1 VRIIYHGH
9 FDASSQVDRITIS
22 AKGNLTHMKLALSGR
37 LWESVKSDQTP
48 LVEQLAK
55 AADWGYAGFEIRKSH
70 MPSREGWDATR
81 DALQKNNLQLVF
93 TPLGGIPAD
102 EDSTADFQNVIEF
115 IAHLNGKF
123 ARLIPRE
130 ENYDALRRAA
140 DFAADRGVKLI
151 SQLHVNTLTDT
162 VAHCEEF
169 FAKLNHPNYG
179 LIFDACHLPFSETT
193 SIDEAA
199 KRLAPWT
206 DVLNLQTYKLA
217 QEGSARG
224 SQTIGGK
231 DWEMTLPGDLEG
243 TDLAESLR
251 AVRANGFDGWA
262 LVMPAVDP
270 ADQIDAVAKAYVEY
284 LEI

>member
-1 VRIIYHGH
+1 
-9 FDASSQVDRITIS
+9 
-22 AKGNLTHMKLALSGR
+22 MKLALSGR

-48 LVEQLAK
+48 LPEQFAR
-55 AADWGYAGFEIRKSH
+55 ARDWGYAGFEVRKSQL
-70 MPSREGWDATR
+70 PPRAEWDATR
-81 DALQKNNLQLVF
+81 DHLQKNQLELVF
-93 TPLGGIPAD
+93 TPLGGIPID
-102 EDSTADFQNVIEF
+102 EASTADFQNAIEF

-130 ENYDALRRAA
+130 DNFDALRRAA
-140 DFAADRGVKLI
+140 DIAGEHGVKLI

-162 VAHCEEF
+162 VAHCEAF
-169 FAKLNHPNYG
+169 FAKLNHSNYG

-206 DVLNLQTYKLA
+206 DVLNLQVYKLA
-217 QEGSARG
+217 QAGSPRG
-224 SQTIGGK
+224 AQTIGGK
-231 DWEMTLPGDLEG
+231 DWEMAMPGDPDG
-243 TDLAESLR
+243 TDLAESIR

-270 ADQIDAVAKAYVEY
+270 ADQIDDVAKAYQTF
-284 LEI
+284 LQSLL

>member
-1 VRIIYHGH
+1 
-9 FDASSQVDRITIS
+9 
-22 AKGNLTHMKLALSGR
+22 MKLALSGR
-37 LWESVKSDQTP
+37 LWESVKNDQTP
-48 LVEQLAK
+48 LAEQFAK

-70 MPSREGWDATR
+70 MPQRQDWDSTREH
-81 DALQKNNLQLVF
+81 LQENNLELVF
-93 TPLGGIPAD
+93 VPLGGIPVDA
-102 EDSTADFQNVIEF
+102 ESTADFQNAIEF

-140 DFAADRGVKLI
+140 DLAGECGVKLI

-162 VAHCEEF
+162 VQHCEEF
-169 FAKLNHPNYG
+169 FAKLNHSNYG

-217 QEGSARG
+217 QAGSARG
-224 SQTIGGK
+224 AQTIAGK
-231 DWEMTLPGDLEG
+231 DWEMTMPGDANS
-243 TDLAESLR
+243 TDLAESIR

-270 ADQIDAVAKAYVEY
+270 ADEIEAVAKAYKTF
-284 LEI
+284 LTPLT

>member
-1 VRIIYHGH
+1 
-9 FDASSQVDRITIS
+9 
-22 AKGNLTHMKLALSGR
+22 MKLALSGR
-37 LWESVKSDQTP
+37 LWESVKTDQTP
-48 LVEQLAK
+48 LPQQLAD
-55 AADWGYAGFEIRKSH
+55 AADWGYQGFEIRKSQL
-70 MPSREGWDATR
+70 PAREEWDATR
-81 DALQKNNLQLVF
+81 EALQKNNLELVF
-93 TPLGGIPAD
+93 VPLGGLPVD
-102 EDSTADFQNVIEF
+102 EESTADFQNAIEF

-140 DFAADRGVKLI
+140 NLAGERGVKLI

-162 VAHCEEF
+162 VQHCEEF

-193 SIDEAA
+193 SINEAA

-206 DVLNLQTYKLA
+206 DVLNLQTYRLA
-217 QEGSARG
+217 QAGSARG

-231 DWEMTLPGDLEG
+231 DWEMTMPGDPGG

-270 ADQIDAVAKAYVEY
+270 ADQIDAVAKAYQRFLAPLTKTV
-284 LEI
+284 

>member
-1 VRIIYHGH
+1 
-9 FDASSQVDRITIS
+9 
-22 AKGNLTHMKLALSGR
+22 MKLALSGR
-37 LWESVKSDQTP
+37 LWESVKGDQTP
-48 LVEQLAK
+48 LAEQFAK

-70 MPSREGWDATR
+70 MPPREAWDATR
-81 DALQKNNLQLVF
+81 DALRKNNLELVF
-93 TPLGGIPAD
+93 TPLGGIPVDA
-102 EDSTADFQNVIEF
+102 ESTADFQNAIEF

-140 DFAADRGVKLI
+140 DLAGERDVKLI
-151 SQLHVNTLTDT
+151 SQLHVNTVTDT
-162 VAHCEEF
+162 VQHCEEF

-217 QEGSARG
+217 QAGSAHG
-224 SQTIGGK
+224 AQTIGGK
-231 DWEMTLPGDLEG
+231 DWEMTMPGDPDG
-243 TDLAESLR
+243 TDLAESIR

-270 ADQIDAVAKAYVEY
+270 ADEIDAVAKAYFRF
-284 LEI
+284 LDN